1 MRAFRKSLAAL
12 AFQAVVALHAML
24 KQWGFPEARL
34 PAVLEAVR
42 THMFGRKPV
51 RAEAIYLHDADGLD
65 WLGAIGVYRL
75 VAIVDA
81 AGAQPDGATV
91 IAMLRQRLAQV
102 PAGIASPSGK
112 RLLPAREAALKT
124 FLDKLSGQTEAFK
137 TL

>member
-1 MRAFRKSLAAL
+1 
-12 AFQAVVALHAML
+12 
-24 KQWGFPEARL
+24 
-34 PAVLEAVR
+34 
-42 THMFGRKPV
+42 MFDRKPV
-51 RAEAIYLHDADGLD
+51 SAEAIYLHDADGLD

-81 AGAQPDGATV
+81 AGGQPDGATV

-102 PAGIASPSGK
+102 PAEIASPSGK

-124 FLDKLSGQTEAFK
+124 FLDELSGQTEALK